1 MFSSFFK
8 LFYKF
13 TTTITWILS
22 PSLHVWFSSL
32 KMLNTVLYR
41 KACKLC
47 MFILWSLAVLC
58 LFQALMQSFEK
69 LMELNNS
76 KYFLGFLGIAL
87 SSDTLM
93 ITQQN
98 GKQSL
103 KKFLQVSSASEV
115 SLFVQME
122 LLVWG
127 DGQRG
132 STVEYIVHIECT
144 CICKTIS
151 VQYLT

>member
-1 MFSSFFK
+1 
-8 LFYKF
+8 
-13 TTTITWILS
+13 
-22 PSLHVWFSSL
+22 
-32 KMLNTVLYR
+32 
-41 KACKLC
+41 

-103 KKFLQVSSASEV
+103 KKFLQVSSASKM

-122 LLVWG
+122 LLV
-127 DGQRG
+127 
-132 STVEYIVHIECT
+132 
-144 CICKTIS
+144 
-151 VQYLT
+151 